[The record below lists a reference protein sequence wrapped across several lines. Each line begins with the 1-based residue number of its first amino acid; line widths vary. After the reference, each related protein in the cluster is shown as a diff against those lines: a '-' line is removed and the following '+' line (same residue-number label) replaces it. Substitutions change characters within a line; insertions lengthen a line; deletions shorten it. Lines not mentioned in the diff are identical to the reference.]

1 MLLMYQHSLVLK
13 CFKRS
18 FMNTVKKKRRRRSS
32 EMQKIVKRVTLTLK
46 RRRKLMIIFKLNS
59 ELRSQDNQII
69 INLRKRAV

>member
-1 MLLMYQHSLVLK
+1 MLLMYQHSLILK

-18 FMNTVKKKRRRRSS
+18 FMNTVKKKKRSS
-32 EMQKIVKRVTLTLK
+32 EMQRIVKIVTLTLT

>member
-1 MLLMYQHSLVLK
+1 MLLMYQHSLILK

-18 FMNTVKKKRRRRSS
+18 FMNTVKKKRSS
-32 EMQKIVKRVTLTLK
+32 EMQRIVKRVTLTLT

>member
-1 MLLMYQHSLVLK
+1 MYQHSLILK

-18 FMNTVKKKRRRRSS
+18 FMNTVKKKKRSS
-32 EMQKIVKRVTLTLK
+32 EMQRIVKRVTLTLT

>member
-1 MLLMYQHSLVLK
+1 MYQHSLILK

-18 FMNTVKKKRRRRSS
+18 FMNTVKKKRSS
-32 EMQKIVKRVTLTLK
+32 EMQRIVKRVTLTLT